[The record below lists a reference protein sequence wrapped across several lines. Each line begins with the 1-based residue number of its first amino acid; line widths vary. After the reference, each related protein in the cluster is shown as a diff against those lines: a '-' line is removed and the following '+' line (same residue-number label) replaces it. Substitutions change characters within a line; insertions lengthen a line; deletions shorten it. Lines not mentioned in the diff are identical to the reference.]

1 MTRSHVAST
10 ASRTPPMSAAEDLM
24 PFDVQRAW
32 WAAMLDLRG
41 DPDREADVLV
51 GLEAVAPT

>member
-1 MTRSHVAST
+1 
-10 ASRTPPMSAAEDLM
+10 MSAAEDLM